1 MKAATLSLPLVA
13 ALCFPLIGGVRIDTT
28 DGGYRDVVVAI
39 HPSVTPDENII
50 VNIKALFREAS
61 LFLHRATRG
70 RVFFKDVTIAVPS
83 TWPRREEAE
92 NTASNLFDG
101 ADLRVAEPNPE
112 YGDTPYT
119 LQPRGCGEVGEYIHI
134 TPAFLSG
141 LNGTTSKTYGSPA
154 FQLVHEWAHYR
165 YGVFD
170 EYGAAGDYRYP
181 SLYCEFG
188 KVRAN
193 ACSVRMRFTA
203 STKNGEPCRVYRGC
217 KVSTK
222 CNAKF
227 YQNTRDPVE
236 SSIMFMPYIPGVSQF
251 CDDSKR
257 KHNIFAPSKQNH
269 ICQRRSTWD
278 VISNNADFQNLGD
291 PVAETQVQVKFQEVQ
306 QRNDS
311 LGKVVMAL
319 DISGSMNDY
328 ERLVRLKSA
337 ATHFVRDVL
346 PNDFLLGIVVFSS
359 TATVTQRL
367 TAVNDTSRTDMAKAI
382 DHLAADGDTCIGCAL
397 KQSVQVLKEGGRT
410 AEGDTI
416 ILMTDG
422 NENKDPRIAAVLPE
436 LLTEKVVVNTL
447 ALGTSAEKN
456 LENLALMTGGK
467 AFSLSDSQANIEAAM
482 QSAFVESTTTQLDEA
497 DRPITILDESIKLN
511 KSKTIP
517 IMIDPELG
525 KDTKVVIVSGSQ
537 TNLEVHVLDP
547 MGNTCKA
554 CSFHISNSGSKWRT
568 VKIPSPAMPG
578 TWNLTLT
585 TKADTDVVN
594 VRVTSMAVAADDH
607 PIRLRTFL
615 KKLDVNQALDAC
627 IFSEVSK
634 GPHAVLRAKV
644 LAKVL
649 TPQKNVG
656 QLIVE
661 LFDDGVGADVTAND
675 GIYSAYFTQFKG
687 NGRYSVVAEVVGDG
701 SAIIVRGRRGSG
713 GLPVVASPPEVS
725 TNVAATEKTAS
736 ASPEFGAEGLPFEQ
750 FVYVDEDIEVAE
762 PLEVVGEK
770 APSFRRFSDG
780 GSFQV
785 DGAIDVSKIPPASIQ
800 DLRVADVITE
810 NGTLCVVLS
819 WTCPGEHLD
828 YGQASQVEIRVS
840 TNMASFLK
848 RFEDGVPISENDV
861 MEGQLSPL
869 PARTK
874 QNVTIKIPEDVVSE
888 AKIENRTDFYFSAR
902 VLNKDGLDSGA
913 SNIALAT
920 FEHPPP
926 EQQQKPLASKNW
938 GLLIGVPVA
947 IILLAIVILTVVFGR
962 RRTST
967 QKIQP
972 EAKLHRIHYAS

>member
-92 NTASNLFDG
+92 ATASNLFDG

-188 KVRAN
+188 MVRAN

-203 STKNGEPCRVYRGC
+203 STENGEPCRVYRGC
-217 KVSTK
+217 QVSTK

-278 VISNNADFQNLGD
+278 VISNNPDFQNLGD

-319 DISGSMNDY
+319 DISWSMNDY
-328 ERLVRLKSA
+328 NRLVRLKSA

-382 DHLAADGDTCIGCAL
+382 DGLAADRATCIGCAL
-397 KQSVQVLKEGGRT
+397 KQSVQV
-410 AEGDTI
+410 
-416 ILMTDG
+416 
-422 NENKDPRIAAVLPE
+422 
-436 LLTEKVVVNTL
+436 
-447 ALGTSAEKN
+447 
-456 LENLALMTGGK
+456 
-467 AFSLSDSQANIEAAM
+467 
-482 QSAFVESTTTQLDEA
+482 
-497 DRPITILDESIKLN
+497 
-511 KSKTIP
+511 
-517 IMIDPELG
+517 
-525 KDTKVVIVSGSQ
+525 
-537 TNLEVHVLDP
+537 
-547 MGNTCKA
+547 
-554 CSFHISNSGSKWRT
+554 
-568 VKIPSPAMPG
+568 
-578 TWNLTLT
+578 
-585 TKADTDVVN
+585 
-594 VRVTSMAVAADDH
+594 
-607 PIRLRTFL
+607 
-615 KKLDVNQALDAC
+615 
-627 IFSEVSK
+627 
-634 GPHAVLRAKV
+634 
-644 LAKVL
+644 
-649 TPQKNVG
+649 
-656 QLIVE
+656 
-661 LFDDGVGADVTAND
+661 
-675 GIYSAYFTQFKG
+675 
-687 NGRYSVVAEVVGDG
+687 
-701 SAIIVRGRRGSG
+701 
-713 GLPVVASPPEVS
+713 
-725 TNVAATEKTAS
+725 
-736 ASPEFGAEGLPFEQ
+736 
-750 FVYVDEDIEVAE
+750 
-762 PLEVVGEK
+762 
-770 APSFRRFSDG
+770 
-780 GSFQV
+780 
-785 DGAIDVSKIPPASIQ
+785 
-800 DLRVADVITE
+800 
-810 NGTLCVVLS
+810 
-819 WTCPGEHLD
+819 
-828 YGQASQVEIRVS
+828 
-840 TNMASFLK
+840 
-848 RFEDGVPISENDV
+848 
-861 MEGQLSPL
+861 
-869 PARTK
+869 
-874 QNVTIKIPEDVVSE
+874 
-888 AKIENRTDFYFSAR
+888 
-902 VLNKDGLDSGA
+902 
-913 SNIALAT
+913 
-920 FEHPPP
+920 
-926 EQQQKPLASKNW
+926 
-938 GLLIGVPVA
+938 
-947 IILLAIVILTVVFGR
+947 
-962 RRTST
+962 
-967 QKIQP
+967 
-972 EAKLHRIHYAS
+972 